1 MKNILEE
8 IEKLYDNP
16 PIIYLEED
24 KDVFKKFIDLLN
36 IGVIRTVNKTNGKWE
51 VNKIVKKGILVGFRL
66 GEVNKIKCN
75 SHYYFSDKDTFP
87 LKNISVESN
96 IRLVPGGS
104 SVRTGAY
111 IGKNVTMMPP
121 MYINTGAFVDD
132 DTLIDSHA
140 LVGSCAY
147 VGKRV
152 HLSAGAILGGVL
164 EPVGANPVII
174 EDDVFIGG
182 NSGIYEGI
190 IVKKKAII
198 AAGVTITS
206 STPIYDAVNKK
217 YLEKNEDGI
226 REIPENAV
234 VISGTRKLK
243 SDENFSVYCPI
254 IIKYRDEKSDGS
266 VVLEKDLR

>member
-1 MKNILEE
+1 MKDVVKE

-24 KDVFKKFIDLLN
+24 KKIFYKFMDLLN
-36 IGVIRTVNKTNGKWE
+36 DGLVKTVEKVNGKWV
-51 VNKIVKKGILVGFRL
+51 VNQVVKKGILVGFRI
-66 GEVNKIKCN
+66 GDIIKVKCN
-75 SHYYFSDKDTFP
+75 SNYYFSDKDTFP
-87 LKNISVESN
+87 VKKVAIESN

-104 SVRTGAY
+104 SIRTGSY

-121 MYINTGAFVDD
+121 MYVNTGAYVDD
-132 DTLIDSHA
+132 DTMIDSHA

-164 EPVGANPVII
+164 EPIGANPVII

-190 IVKKKAII
+190 IVKKRAII
-198 AAGVTITS
+198 AAGVTITD
-206 STPIYDAVNKK
+206 STPIYDSVNKK
-217 YLEKNEDGI
+217 YLEKNEDGV

-234 VISGTRKLK
+234 IISGTRTLK
-243 SDENFSVYCPI
+243 SNEEFSVYCPI
-254 IIKYRDEKSDGS
+254 IIKYRDEKSDAS
-266 VVLEKDLR
+266 VILETELR

>member
-1 MKNILEE
+1 MASVLKE
-8 IEKLYDNP
+8 IEKLYDEP
-16 PIIYLEED
+16 PIIYLDED
-24 KDVFKKFIDLLN
+24 KDIFKKFIELLN
-36 IGVIRTVNKTNGKWE
+36 EGEIRTVEKKNGKWII
-51 VNKIVKKGILVGFRL
+51 NKAVKKGILVGFRI
-66 GEVNKIKCN
+66 GEIIKIKCN
-75 SHYYFSDKDTFP
+75 SSYYFSDKNTFP
-87 LKNISVESN
+87 LKKVSIESN

-104 SVRTGAY
+104 SIRTGSY

-121 MYINTGAFVDD
+121 MYINTGAYVDD
-132 DTLIDSHA
+132 GTMIDSHA

-164 EPVGANPVII
+164 EPIGANPVII

-190 IVKKKAII
+190 IVKQKAII
-198 AAGVTITS
+198 AAGVTITD

-226 REIPENAV
+226 REIPEKAV
-234 VISGTRKLK
+234 IISGTRKLK

-254 IIKYRDEKSDGS
+254 IIKYRDEKSDNS
-266 VVLEKDLR
+266 VILESELR